1 MSNYRDLKR
10 DQLEQLVVEKL
21 TWFLRY
27 LDGQSSYPVGRFSTG
42 VSSRIGEEFL
52 VNVQCTKGTVSF
64 ILQDTAGFFYHR
76 IEVRKFNNNLSVVEL
91 RSLSY
96 KDVGSP
102 WYDKL
107 CKFECD
113 AKELEINST
122 QFLQKLVSRVRKKD
136 QVLAYLLGLML
147 VREYC

>member
-1 MSNYRDLKR
+1 MSSYRDLTR
-10 DQLEQLVVEKL
+10 NQLDTLLINQIA
-21 TWFLRY
+21 WFLKY

-42 VSSRIGEEFL
+42 VHSRIGEEYL
-52 VNVQCTKGTVSF
+52 VNVQCTKGIVSF

-76 IEVRKFNNNLSVVEL
+76 VEMRKFNNNLSVVEF

-102 WYDKL
+102 WQDKL

-113 AKELEINST
+113 TKELEINTT
-122 QFLQKLVSRVRKKD
+122 QFLEKLVSRIRKKD
-136 QVLAYLLGLML
+136 QVLAYLLGLRL
-147 VREYC
+147 VQEYC